1 MRYILFDK
9 RLVITYHNLEN
20 IMNRSFERLKNC
32 GFDFEKAP
40 AIVSDEL
47 QKEMFYCGQGS
58 FINEPIKILQIML
71 EAQDTIGYVSPNQS
85 AYVRSVKI
93 KRSKKCQKM
102 K

>member
-1 MRYILFDK
+1 MRYIFFDK
-9 RLVITYHNLEN
+9 RLVITYNNMEN

-32 GFDFEKAP
+32 GFDFGKAP
-40 AIVSDEL
+40 AIVNDEL

-58 FINEPIKILQIML
+58 FIDEPIKILQINL
-71 EAQDTIGYVSPNQS
+71 DAQNTIGYIPSNQS
-85 AYVRSVKI
+85 AYIRSVKI